1 MLNGIHFL
9 LTYTCTQSCKHC
21 FLHCSPDSQGT
32 MKMEQIDA
40 VLREAK
46 KLGSVQDIYF
56 EGGEPFLVY
65 SLLKEGVRS
74 ARRMG
79 FSVGIVT
86 NGFWAKDEEEA
97 TQWLEPLAQLGI
109 SDLSISDDE
118 LHYGNLSHRPSKI
131 ALDAA
136 LKLGMPARAL
146 RCFRPEVN
154 SDAVSAENGGLP
166 YSGGVSL
173 RGRAVKSFASGL
185 PKRDQAFFLE
195 CPHEDLE
202 VPKRVHIDAFGNVQV
217 CQGLSMGNCWETPL
231 SNMFQDYEPWK
242 HPVCGPLLQ
251 GGPNALAEVFG
262 FSVREGWV
270 DECHLCYSVRAAFR
284 QKLPEVLAP
293 PQAYGTETAV

>member
-1 MLNGIHFL
+1 MTL
-9 LTYTCTQSCKHC
+9 
-21 FLHCSPDSQGT
+21 
-32 MKMEQIDA
+32 EQINV
-40 VLREAK
+40 VLSEAQ

-65 SLLKEGVRS
+65 SLLKDGVLA
-74 ARRMG
+74 ARQKG

-86 NGFWAKDEEEA
+86 NGFWAKDEEDA
-97 TQWLEPLAQLGI
+97 IQWLEPLASLGI

-118 LHYGNLSHRPSKI
+118 LHYGSLSHRPSKI

-146 RCFRPEVN
+146 RCSRPEINPDPN
-154 SDAVSAENGGLP
+154 SSEEEGLP
-166 YSGGVSL
+166 FSGGVCL

-185 PKRDQAFFLE
+185 PRRDPAFFME

-202 VPKRVHIDAFGNVQV
+202 DPKRVHIDVFGNVQV

-231 SNMFQDYEPWK
+231 SNMFQNYEPWK

-270 DECHLCYSVRAAFR
+270 DECHLCFSVRKMLQ
-284 QKLPEVLAP
+284 QKFPEILAP

>member
-1 MLNGIHFL
+1 
-9 LTYTCTQSCKHC
+9 
-21 FLHCSPDSQGT
+21 

-136 LKLGMPARAL
+136 SKL
-146 RCFRPEVN
+146 
-154 SDAVSAENGGLP
+154 
-166 YSGGVSL
+166 
-173 RGRAVKSFASGL
+173 
-185 PKRDQAFFLE
+185 
-195 CPHEDLE
+195 
-202 VPKRVHIDAFGNVQV
+202 
-217 CQGLSMGNCWETPL
+217 
-231 SNMFQDYEPWK
+231 
-242 HPVCGPLLQ
+242 
-251 GGPNALAEVFG
+251 
-262 FSVREGWV
+262 
-270 DECHLCYSVRAAFR
+270 
-284 QKLPEVLAP
+284 
-293 PQAYGTETAV
+293 